1 MESLIVEK
9 LNIHSNPSEIHEWLE
24 RFELWCAINPAVK
37 SVNKSAY
44 FLTAGGSLSYDT
56 LKTLLQQHLSS
67 YNPEATERATFYSLI
82 RLPNV
87 RIRDFILQ
95 LEAQATKCNFGD
107 QLSIQ
112 LRDRLI
118 AGINDIELQRKLVLT
133 PNISYSQAC
142 DICAQHE
149 DENTVTSLDSDT
161 SFGQCSRS
169 SAVCSTPHKLQNP
182 PQFAQNSPTVKCR
195 NSVPSSS
202 NVNCAHSRI
211 STPSSPSM
219 LNGDNPLMD
228 DRDQV
233 PNDLREAFALFDVNR
248 DGRITASELE
258 SVLNFLGMRTTRAEV
273 SQMIKDADCD
283 GNGSVDF
290 EEFLRMM
297 RRYSQRE
304 RSKSPD
310 AELREAF
317 NVFDHNQDSVIDFE
331 EIKRTMHFLGE
342 AVTDAE
348 VHEMIREADRDND
361 GKVDFEEFKYLM
373 RLVRSRDGKC

>member
-44 FLTAGGSLSYDT
+44 FLTAGGKELYSLMKKLAHPDAPGSLSYDT

-67 YNPEATERATFYSLI
+67 YNAEATERATFQSLV

-107 QLSIQ
+107 QLSTQ

-118 AGINDIELQRKLVLT
+118 AGINDLELQRKLVLT

-142 DICAQHE
+142 DICEQHE
-149 DENTVTSLDSDT
+149 DESAVTSHDSDT
-161 SFGQCSRS
+161 SCGQCSRS
-169 SAVCSTPHKLQNP
+169 SVVCSTRHKLQNP

-195 NSVPSSS
+195 NPVSSS
-202 NVNCAHSRI
+202 HVNCAPSRI

-228 DRDQV
+228 DR
-233 PNDLREAFALFDVNR
+233 ALQRSTSHRFGCSAIWGGFMNER
-248 DGRITASELE
+248 R
-258 SVLNFLGMRTTRAEV
+258 FRRPMCV
-273 SQMIKDADCD
+273 SA
-283 GNGSVDF
+283 GSHV
-290 EEFLRMM
+290 
-297 RRYSQRE
+297 
-304 RSKSPD
+304 
-310 AELREAF
+310 
-317 NVFDHNQDSVIDFE
+317 
-331 EIKRTMHFLGE
+331 
-342 AVTDAE
+342 
-348 VHEMIREADRDND
+348 
-361 GKVDFEEFKYLM
+361 
-373 RLVRSRDGKC
+373 